1 MTPES
6 RTSASRSTK
15 RAAPA
20 WLRELLRRPTGVFG
34 VIVLVLLLLAATV
47 SVFWTPYP
55 LLEQDVADRW
65 QGPSLEHPLGTDQIG
80 RDTLSWLLAGSRTT
94 VFVAFFSALAAGVIG
109 VTLGAVGALSRRW
122 VSEPLTVFIDI
133 LIAFPTLLIAML
145 IAATFGGSLLVVVVA
160 VGIAGGVSIARVTR
174 PEVRIINRSDYVLA
188 ARAGGVGRLRSLFT
202 HVVPN
207 VAPIVIVQLSLI
219 AALSILAEA
228 GLSYLGYGAPSG
240 TPSWGRSL
248 ADSQRYITA
257 QPAAVLW
264 PGLTITLTVLGLT
277 LLGDA
282 LREAIDP
289 RLKRAGRA
297 GNGPERSDDAIAD
310 ASTAV
315 EDFDREQEIV
325 P

>member
-1 MTPES
+1 MTPDS

-47 SVFWTPYP
+47 SLFWTPYP

-207 VAPIVIVQLSLI
+207 IAPIVIVQLSLI

-248 ADSQRYITA
+248 ADSQRYITV

-315 EDFDREQEIV
+315 EDFEREQEIV